1 MPVIHFWF
9 QMQRKYSLTCI
20 HLTHSFSKKL
30 SMIHLKMHMDGLSLS
45 LPQARVRAHTWA
57 NKNID
62 TA

>member
-1 MPVIHFWF
+1 
-9 QMQRKYSLTCI
+9 
-20 HLTHSFSKKL
+20 
-30 SMIHLKMHMDGLSLS
+30 MIHLKMHMDGLSLS